1 MDSSKDIFA
10 FSNFGD
16 PQTGMNAIEYYSQK
30 VKSLMY
36 YDVFLAFENITKPMQ
51 NPEVYERINE
61 KMSMLGPAVGRF
73 MGEVLNP
80 IVTRTI
86 GILDRKGLLPPIP
99 DELIDNPRF
108 EIDYVSQ
115 LAQAQKR
122 SELNSLMGGL
132 SLIGQMA
139 QAAPETLDKID
150 PDKTVNIAWDI
161 LGAPVKVL
169 RDDEEVKEIREAR
182 ANAQARENQMVEA
195 AQVAAIGKTAAEGDK
210 MLAETA
216 SRSKGRF
223 E

>member
-1 MDSSKDIFA
+1 
-10 FSNFGD
+10 
-16 PQTGMNAIEYYSQK
+16 
-30 VKSLMY
+30 
-36 YDVFLAFENITKPMQ
+36 
-51 NPEVYERINE
+51 
-61 KMSMLGPAVGRF
+61 
-73 MGEVLNP
+73 
-80 IVTRTI
+80 
-86 GILDRKGLLPPIP
+86 
-99 DELIDNPRF
+99 
-108 EIDYVSQ
+108 
-115 LAQAQKR
+115 
-122 SELNSLMGGL
+122 MGGL